1 MTADKKIP
9 EQIPL
14 GQVSPAHIALLR
26 TQFRYA
32 QTASQRR
39 AAWRELRRLGVDPM
53 GKTVPSA

>member
-1 MTADKKIP
+1 MTSDKN
-9 EQIPL
+9 EHGQLPL
-14 GQVSPAHIALLR
+14 EPASPARIALLR

-53 GKTVPSA
+53 GKPTRQP